1 MAFEAVRPRHVV
13 DTARAEAAPR
23 GNRLRHFTA
32 IGAAFVL
39 VLIGGLATPYA
50 AVELRAVPGYM
61 TAFGAAMI
69 VINLVL
75 AAILFSRGAV
85 ECRRDVTALGT
96 AYLFVA
102 VIFVPLVAS
111 FPQGILPEPL
121 IGTGTSAIWLW
132 LYWHGGFG
140 LAILR
145 YAAIAGRP
153 ARPQAPVAAIIM
165 GVVVTVA
172 LLTLSAT
179 VFLPY
184 LPATYLDGHTLFGG
198 VTGWLPLI
206 VLLVLGLATWRVA
219 RLGAK
224 APEQL
229 WLTVAMVAACFDV
242 WLTYWGVS
250 RYSVGWYLSK
260 CGSLFTSL
268 AVLIAVLHEINLL
281 YSRVAAANTVLTGL
295 ASRDSMTGLT
305 NRGGLDDVMAMEW
318 RKSRRDGRPIA
329 LLMID
334 VDHFKRF
341 NDRYGHPAGDACLR
355 AVADAL
361 LGVTRRPGDVAA
373 RYGGEEFALLLPA
386 TDGPGAVDMA
396 LRVRAA
402 VRALAVAHLGSPHGI
417 VTVSIGLASMMAAD
431 GGDAA
436 GLLAVADRALY
447 RAKAGGRDTFRGDED
462 EAPAVY
468 PAPLD
473 AAAEAWPLDDDAGD
487 ASAGAAPGRSDPA
500 RNWWSPR
507 PAFAAPGAL
516 GELQRE
522 VLEAVVA
529 GQPVD
534 QIAARLCQGV
544 ERLAAGVVCSVLLVD
559 SFGRLR
565 PLAAPGLPDGY
576 VRSIDGLQIG
586 PGTGSCGT
594 AAYFGQAIESVDIA
608 TDPRWVLYKAQPLA
622 AGLRACWSSPIK
634 GRDGRV
640 IGVLAFYYRTPRS
653 PSALEHGI
661 VEASVHLCALA
672 IEHAA
677 VWSRLE
683 EANHR
688 FDVALS
694 NMAQGLCFFSKGRLI
709 VANRR
714 YSEIYDLPPDSIRPG
729 TTLKQI
735 VDLRVAVG
743 SGPVMSGGD
752 YLGWRNKVHASDQA
766 SDTVVEL
773 ENGRIVA
780 IHHQPLPNEE
790 WVSTHEDITERHRAE
805 AELRYVM
812 QHDVLTGMPNRA
824 LFLERLQL
832 ALSLLSRGQ
841 RFCVIC
847 INIDQFK
854 PLNDAL
860 GHAVGDQLLQ
870 LAGERLQ
877 ACVREVDTA
886 ARFGGTEFAVL
897 LHGLDRPESA
907 GELAQ
912 RIITALSE
920 PYDVDGRSITVG
932 ATAGIAVPPGDG
944 TNPAKL
950 LQSADT
956 ALYRAKLEARGSY
969 RFFEAEMDLRLK
981 ARFTLETD
989 LRQAVR
995 AEAFEVFY
1003 QPLLNLASNTVS
1015 GFEALLRW
1023 RHPGRGMVSPGEFIP
1038 LMEET
1043 GLIVPLGDWVL
1054 QHACMEAAGWAL
1066 PVKVAVNLSAV
1077 QFKQPGLVASVT
1089 RALAASGLPACRLE
1103 LEITETVLLRDGADT
1118 LATLHAL
1125 RGLGVS
1131 IAMDDFGTGYSSL
1144 SYLRSFPFDKIKIDQ
1159 SFIRDISDCGESIAI
1174 IRAIVGLGRS
1184 MGMATT
1190 AEGVETLDQLE
1201 HLRREGCTEIQGYL
1215 LSRPLAA
1222 DAVHGMLRGPG
1233 ALADLMVAPAA

>member
-1 MAFEAVRPRHVV
+1 MAFEA
-13 DTARAEAAPR
+13 A
-23 GNRLRHFTA
+23 RLRHAADSIRPEGALGGARLRYVTA
-32 IGAAFVL
+32 IGATFVL

-50 AVELRAVPGYM
+50 AMELRPLPGYM

-85 ECRRDVTALGT
+85 ERRRDVTALGT

-111 FPQGILPEPL
+111 FPGGMLAEPL
-121 IGTGTSAIWLW
+121 IGTGTSAIWFW

-153 ARPQAPVAAIIM
+153 TRPPAPVAWIM
-165 GVVVTVA
+165 LGVAATVA
-172 LLTLSAT
+172 LLSLSAT

-198 VTGWLPLI
+198 VTGVLPLI
-206 VLLVLGLATWRVA
+206 VLSVLGLAVWRVA
-219 RLGAK
+219 RLGAQ

-250 RYSVGWYLSK
+250 RFSVGWYLSK
-260 CGSLFTSL
+260 GGSLFTSL
-268 AVLIAVLHEINLL
+268 AVLISVLHEINLL
-281 YSRVAAANTVLTGL
+281 YSRAATANEVLTGL

-305 NRGGLDDVMAMEW
+305 NRRGLDEVMAVEW
-318 RKSRRDGRPIA
+318 RKSRREGRPVA

-334 VDHFKRF
+334 VDQFKRF
-341 NDRYGHPAGDACLR
+341 NDRYGHPAGDECLR

-361 LGVTRRPGDVAA
+361 LGVARRPGDVAA

-386 TDGPGAVDMA
+386 TDAPGAVDMA
-396 LRVRAA
+396 MRVRAA
-402 VRALAVAHLGSPHGI
+402 VRGLALAHLGSPHGI
-417 VTVSIGLASMMAAD
+417 VTVSIGLASMVAAD
-431 GGDAA
+431 GGEADGLVAA
-436 GLLAVADRALY
+436 ADQALY
-447 RAKAGGRDTFRGDED
+447 QAKAAGRDTFRGANGG
-462 EAPAVY
+462 APADEPEPV
-468 PAPLD
+468 D
-473 AAAEAWPLDDDAGD
+473 ATADAWPLHGD
-487 ASAGAAPGRSDPA
+487 EAATGAAMPGRSEPGKP
-500 RNWWSPR
+500 WWLPR
-507 PAFAAPGAL
+507 PAVGAAGGL

-522 VLEAVVA
+522 VLEAVAA

-559 SFGRLR
+559 EAGRLR

-576 VRSIDGLQIG
+576 VRAIDGLQIG
-586 PGTGSCGT
+586 PGTGSCGA
-594 AAYFGQAIESVDIA
+594 AAYFGQAIQSADIA

-640 IGVLAFYYRTPRS
+640 IGVLAFYYRTPRA

-672 IEHAA
+672 IEHGA
-677 VWSRLE
+677 VWTRLE
-683 EANHR
+683 DANHR

-714 YSEIYDLPPDSIRPG
+714 YSEIYDLPPDRIRPG
-729 TTLKQI
+729 TTLQQI

-743 SGPVMSGGD
+743 SGPVMSGRD
-752 YLGWRNKVHASDQA
+752 YLGWRNKVHELDQA

-773 ENGRIVA
+773 ANGRMVA
-780 IHHQPLPNEE
+780 IHHQPLPNDE

-805 AELRYVM
+805 AELRYIT
-812 QHDVLTGMPNRA
+812 QHDVLTGLPNRA
-824 LFLERLQL
+824 LFLERLHQ

-841 RFCVIC
+841 RSCVIC
-847 INIDQFK
+847 LNIDQFK
-854 PLNDAL
+854 PVNDAL
-860 GHAVGDQLLQ
+860 GHAAGDSLLQ

-877 ACVREVDTA
+877 ACVREVDTV

-897 LHGLDRPESA
+897 VLGLDRPESA
-907 GELAQ
+907 GELAL
-912 RIITALSE
+912 RIIAALSE
-920 PYDVDGRSITVG
+920 PYDVEGRSITVG
-932 ATAGIAVPPGDG
+932 ATAGIAMPPGDG
-944 TNPAKL
+944 TTPAKL

-969 RFFEAEMDLRLK
+969 RFFEAEMDLRLQ
-981 ARFTLETD
+981 ARFALETD

-995 AEAFEVFY
+995 AGAFELVY
-1003 QPLLNLASNTVS
+1003 QPLLNLAANTVS

-1023 RHPGRGMVSPGEFIP
+1023 RHPSRGMVSPAEFIP

-1054 QHACMEAAGWAL
+1054 QHACAEAARWAS
-1066 PVKVAVNLSAV
+1066 PAKVAVNLSAV

-1089 RALAASGLPACRLE
+1089 RALAGSGLAACRLE
-1103 LEITETVLLRDGADT
+1103 LEITESVLLRDGADT

-1159 SFIRDISDCGESIAI
+1159 SFIRDISDRSESIAI

-1184 MGMATT
+1184 MGMAIT
-1190 AEGVETLDQLE
+1190 AEGVETHEQLA

-1215 LSRPLAA
+1215 LSRPMAA
-1222 DAVHGMLRGPG
+1222 EAVPAMLSGHG
-1233 ALADLMVAPAA
+1233 ALAELMLAPAA